1 MFTIL
6 VRTPEKINFQ
16 SRDLELTHGECG
28 GGELRIENQDDLNVW
43 NLKCKRCGMRE
54 RVKVSATGT
63 AAISMT
69 AVDGIDRPIQAPGRR
84 LFFFGRKRR
93 VMAKRID

>member
-1 MFTIL
+1 MFTIQ
-6 VRTPEKINFQ
+6 VRMPGKMNFQ

-28 GGELRIENQDDLNVW
+28 GGELRIESHDDLKVW

-54 RVKVSATGT
+54 RVKVSASGT

-69 AVDGIDRPIQAPGRR
+69 AVDGIDRPIQAPGRK
-84 LFFFGRKRR
+84 LFFFGRRR
-93 VMAKRID
+93 QVIVKRID